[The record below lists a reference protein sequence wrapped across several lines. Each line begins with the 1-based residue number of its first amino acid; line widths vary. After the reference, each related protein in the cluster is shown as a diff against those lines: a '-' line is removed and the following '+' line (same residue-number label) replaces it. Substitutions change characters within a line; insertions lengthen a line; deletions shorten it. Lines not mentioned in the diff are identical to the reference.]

1 MLLIPPKITPAGLHL
16 AVVAILDEFLQ
27 GLLSVFGAVYTQ
39 PEIGHLVVVV
49 QVPLVELLA
58 GVDV

>member
-27 GLLSVFGAVYTQ
+27 GLLSVFGAV
-39 PEIGHLVVVV
+39 GVLVVLDGFAVID
-49 QVPLVELLA
+49 A
-58 GVDV
+58 FIGF